1 MNTKLFYFSGTGNSL
16 AAARKIADQIG
27 ARNID
32 NIANFMG
39 QKIEI
44 NEDIVGFVFPVYFQ
58 DMPEVVKE
66 FVNKIEFKN
75 NPYIFAI
82 ATCNGGPGFTLFNMD
97 KILKYKGQKLSSG
110 FTLTMPG
117 NSVIMLDLTSSPEIQ
132 KERLRDSSIKIYNI
146 SKIVKNQLEVGIEG
160 KYKIKTLEIYDFGAP
175 KILQFLS
182 DRLKGSIISFAVT
195 KVYRAHKRFISSE
208 KCTLCRTCQRI
219 CPENNIKV
227 AEIVTWGSNCD
238 LCLACFHWCPQKGI
252 EIGNSTKNRIRYHH
266 PDISLKDMT
275 LR

>member
-1 MNTKLFYFSGTGNSL
+1 MNVKLFYFSGTGNSL

-27 ARNID
+27 ARDID
-32 NIANFMG
+32 NIVNFMG

-44 NEDIVGFVFPVYFQ
+44 NKDIVGFVFPVYFQ

-97 KILKYKGQKLSSG
+97 KILKCKGQKLSSG

-117 NSVIMLDLTSSPEIQ
+117 NSVIMLDLTSIPEIQ
-132 KERLRDSSIKIYNI
+132 KERLMDSSIKIDNI
-146 SKIVKNQLEVGIEG
+146 SKIVKKQLEVGIEG
-160 KYKIKTLEIYDFGAP
+160 KDKIK
-175 KILQFLS
+175 
-182 DRLKGSIISFAVT
+182 DRLEGSIIRFAAT
-195 KVYRAHKRFISSE
+195 RVYRAHKRFTSSE
-208 KCTLCRTCQRI
+208 KCTLCGTCQRI

-227 AEIVTWGSNCD
+227 AEVVTWGSNCD